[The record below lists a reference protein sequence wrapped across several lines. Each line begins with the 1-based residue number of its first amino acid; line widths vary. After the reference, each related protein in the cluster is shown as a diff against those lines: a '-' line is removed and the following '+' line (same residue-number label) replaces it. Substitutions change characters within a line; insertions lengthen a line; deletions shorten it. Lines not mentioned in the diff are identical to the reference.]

1 MGFLAYVNYVAR
13 FDDKPRIGDNQGL
26 TQSSIATP

>member
-1 MGFLAYVNYVAR
+1 MGFLVYVNYAAR

-26 TQSSIATP
+26 IKSSIATA